1 MFSDYTATRHSNHR
15 KYRLWMH
22 TTVIS
27 TYPVMMVHFL
37 HFPSAP
43 PFCLR
48 MRLPPS
54 NIQMN
59 GAESCKVIA
68 LSKCFR
74 SKGPEEIPLRANSKE
89 EINEPTMVSWLFF
102 FAVHRKRC
110 VWRKNQHVG
119 VFLQRKRHAQISST
133 SGLKPL
139 SWAEIPAEKKQ
150 KKTENRQLV
159 SEFCSNPKGKLI
171 HLFFSAV
178 PIVIALQKELMMQ
191 FLTLSTRKIE
201 WIWFLRDRIL
211 LVWHSPS
218 DTARVMGPWCSAPWE
233 CANVDHLHH
242 VLNREPL

>member
-1 MFSDYTATRHSNHR
+1 MEYKSSTPPERVLPLPHIHKKVILRSSRASKKQKRYPSRIPVIMFSDYTATRHSNHR

-139 SWAEIPAEKKQ
+139 S
-150 KKTENRQLV
+150 
-159 SEFCSNPKGKLI
+159 
-171 HLFFSAV
+171 
-178 PIVIALQKELMMQ
+178 
-191 FLTLSTRKIE
+191 
-201 WIWFLRDRIL
+201 
-211 LVWHSPS
+211 
-218 DTARVMGPWCSAPWE
+218 
-233 CANVDHLHH
+233 
-242 VLNREPL
+242 